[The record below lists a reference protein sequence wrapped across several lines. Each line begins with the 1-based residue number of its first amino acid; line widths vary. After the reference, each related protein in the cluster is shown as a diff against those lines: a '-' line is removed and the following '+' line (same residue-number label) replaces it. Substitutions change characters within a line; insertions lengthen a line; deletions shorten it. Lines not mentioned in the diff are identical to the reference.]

1 MNRRVDGSTA
11 ILAAAF
17 GGMLIAADGLSREN
31 VVLDAKTAKE
41 LAIIS
46 RVLEKRLSDARAS
59 LNATAPAT
67 ALEGPAATREGSCGD
82 AGSP

>member
-1 MNRRVDGSTA
+1 MKMRVDGSTA

-17 GGMLIAADGLSREN
+17 GGMLIAADGLSEQN
-31 VVLDAKTAKE
+31 VTLDAKTAKE

-59 LNATAPAT
+59 LSESAAARSPTEHSADGTITTSAGAT
-67 ALEGPAATREGSCGD
+67 
-82 AGSP
+82 